1 MKITISF
8 SSDERNNVGKI
19 RCQRAIEAY
28 ASIANAFLED
38 KGVKLSDI
46 QKMLHIAGD
55 SSIEMVMFLSFL
67 SSSIRPKCALPF
79 SFELHRRLMS
89 AIGIRG
95 EKLKE
100 MDFYFLWATG
110 GVDKLDIP
118 MSEGRD
124 FIKYL
129 WKDSDIEFDKFRL

>member
-19 RCQRAIEAY
+19 RCQQAIEAY

-46 QKMLHIAGD
+46 PKMLHIAGD
-55 SSIEMVMFLSFL
+55 SSIEMVLFLSFL
-67 SSSIRPKCALPF
+67 SSSIRPKSALPF

-100 MDFYFLWATG
+100 MDFYFLWVTG
-110 GVDKLDIP
+110 GADKLDIP
-118 MSEGRD
+118 MSVGRD